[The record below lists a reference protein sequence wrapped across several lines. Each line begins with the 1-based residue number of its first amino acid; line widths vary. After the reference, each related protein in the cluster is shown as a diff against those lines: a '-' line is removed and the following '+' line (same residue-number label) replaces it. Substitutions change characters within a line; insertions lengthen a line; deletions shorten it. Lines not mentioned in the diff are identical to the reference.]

1 MSIKL
6 PAYLHR
12 NRHGVFGFRVVI
24 PRALRLSF
32 PAYEYRLS
40 VGTTNK
46 KHAKRIALRMASF
59 TQEYFHKVR
68 LMSANDIEVP
78 GFSFAKDLKQERD
91 RFARELDSFAEST
104 LEYDDAYGVMREEF
118 NFLKS
123 ARIELDSL
131 AEHAEATNDA
141 VLASEVLAA
150 FDVFDVRMAALL
162 PKIMA
167 LSDSEDEIE
176 RNGSKLSKLAQRI
189 SLTAQ
194 HSDAINAQATRF
206 DQEREYLADFTAR
219 AIKASGAVPAVA
231 EAVSPPVVSGDP
243 LSVVIEA
250 YCDNQNAEG
259 CWTAKT
265 DAENRAILTQ
275 WLNIVGDQ
283 PITGYGYEQHRAYK
297 QTIQRLPPNINKSP
311 RYRGKSID
319 EIIALGDKP
328 AAPNTVNKNLTRI
341 SALFRW
347 AVEYG
352 YTSLNPAGGM
362 TIKNPKRASE
372 ERQAFS
378 DDDLIK
384 LFHRED
390 FHREGAKQ
398 PFRYWVPLIALFSGA
413 RQNEIAQ
420 LYLADFYESDGV
432 PLISINDQG
441 EGKRL
446 KTKAGK
452 RSIPVHAELVRLGL
466 LRYVDE
472 LRAANE
478 TRLFPELPLKRDGYG
493 QIVSKWFQR
502 YRRQC
507 GISDDGKVFHSFRHT
522 VIDRLKQA
530 DVPKEK
536 IAALVG
542 HEDDSVTFGRYGKDF
557 SPTIMCEVIAML
569 DFSHITGSIS
579 PYVTPARR

>member
-1 MSIKL
+1 MSTSDKGL
-6 PAYLHR
+6 P
-12 NRHGVFGFRVVI
+12 GSGFAAELQLQR
-24 PRALRLSF
+24 
-32 PAYEYRLS
+32 
-40 VGTTNK
+40 
-46 KHAKRIALRMASF
+46 
-59 TQEYFHKVR
+59 
-68 LMSANDIEVP
+68 DI
-78 GFSFAKDLKQERD
+78 
-91 RFARELDSFAEST
+91 FARELST
-104 LEYDDAYGVMREEF
+104 FVDTTLKQDDAAEAVQAELSE
-118 NFLKS
+118 LKV
-123 ARIELDSL
+123 AQDALETLT
-131 AEHAEATNDA
+131 EHAQATGDVALGDELVAFANAIDA
-141 VLASEVLAA
+141 
-150 FDVFDVRMAALL
+150 RMAALL
-162 PKIMA
+162 PKIMLLTDKEGAVEHRAHSLARSAFGIA
-167 LSDSEDEIE
+167 LGTEHVKVLE
-176 RNGSKLSKLAQRI
+176 
-189 SLTAQ
+189 
-194 HSDAINAQATRF
+194 AQATRF
-206 DQEREYLADFTAR
+206 EQERDYLADFTAR
-219 AIKASGAVPAVA
+219 AIKAAGTVPVSVGATGNTTAPG
-231 EAVSPPVVSGDP
+231 EP
-243 LSVVIEA
+243 LSAVIEA
-250 YCDNQNAEG
+250 YCANQNAES

-265 DAENRAILTQ
+265 DTENRAILAQ

-283 PITGYGYEQHRAYK
+283 SITGYGYEQHRAYK
-297 QTIQRLPPNINKSP
+297 ATLQRLPPNINKSP

-319 EIIALGDKP
+319 EVLALADQP

-362 TIKNPKRASE
+362 TIKNPKRANE

-390 FHREGAKQ
+390 YRRERATL
-398 PFRYWVPLIALFSGA
+398 PHRYWAPLIALFTGA

-420 LYLADFYESDGV
+420 LHLADFYEVDGI

-452 RSIPVHAELVRLGL
+452 RTIPVHAELVRLGL

-472 LRAANE
+472 LRTTNE
-478 TRLFPELPLKRDGYG
+478 TRLFPELPLQRDGYG
-493 QIVSKWFQR
+493 QKVSKWFQR

-507 GISDDGKVFHSFRHT
+507 GISDNGKVFHSFRHT

-557 SPTIMCEVIAML
+557 SSAIMREVVAVLDFAHVTGVIA
-569 DFSHITGSIS
+569 
-579 PYVTPARR
+579 PYSRN

>member
-24 PRALRLSF
+24 PKALRVSF
-32 PAYEYRLS
+32 PAHEYRLS
-40 VGTTNK
+40 VGTSNK
-46 KHAKRIALRMASF
+46 KHAKQVAVRLAGFAHD
-59 TQEYFHKVR
+59 YFHRVR
-68 LMSANDIEVP
+68 RMSTSDKGLP
-78 GFSFAKDLKQERD
+78 GSGFAAELQLQRD
-91 RFARELDSFAEST
+91 RFAKELSAFVDTT
-104 LEYDDAYGVMREEF
+104 LEHDDAVGTIQTELVE
-118 NFLKS
+118 LK
-123 ARIELDSL
+123 AAQEALETL
-131 AEHAEATNDA
+131 TEHAQATGDA
-141 VLASEVLAA
+141 ALGAELVA
-150 FDVFDVRMAALL
+150 FANAVDARMAALL
-162 PKIMA
+162 PRIMQ
-167 LSDSEDEIE
+167 
-176 RNGSKLSKLAQRI
+176 LADQENAAECRANSLARSAFGI
-189 SLTAQ
+189 TLTAE
-194 HSDAINAQATRF
+194 HSKVMEAQTTRF
-206 DQEREYLADFTAR
+206 EQERDYLADFTAR
-219 AIKASGAVPAVA
+219 AIKAAGEVPA
-231 EAVSPPVVSGDP
+231 PVVAGTSATAPGE
-243 LSVVIEA
+243 LLTVVIEA
-250 YCDNQNAEG
+250 YCANQIAES
-259 CWTAKT
+259 CWTTKT
-265 DAENRAILTQ
+265 EAENRAILAQ

-283 PITGYGYEQHRAYK
+283 PITGYGYEQHRACK
-297 QTIQRLPPNINKSP
+297 ATLQRLPPNINKSP

-319 EIIALGDKP
+319 QILALGDKP
-328 AAPNTVNKNLTRI
+328 AAPNTINKSLTRI

-362 TIKNPKRASE
+362 TIKNPKRANE

-384 LFHRED
+384 LFHRD
-390 FHREGAKQ
+390 NYRRGRATLPH
-398 PFRYWVPLIALFSGA
+398 RYWAPLIALFTGA

-420 LYLADFYESDGV
+420 LHLADFYEADGV
-432 PLISINDQG
+432 PLISINDHG

-452 RSIPVHAELVRLGL
+452 RAIPVHAELVRLGL

-472 LRAANE
+472 LRSANE
-478 TRLFPELPLKRDGYG
+478 TRLFPELKLQRDGYG
-493 QIVSKWFQR
+493 QTVSKWFQR

-507 GISDDGKVFHSFRHT
+507 GIGNDGKVFHSFRHT

-557 SPTIMCEVIAML
+557 SPAIMREIVATLGFTNIVSCVA
-569 DFSHITGSIS
+569 
-579 PYVTPARR
+579 PYR

>member
-1 MSIKL
+1 
-6 PAYLHR
+6 
-12 NRHGVFGFRVVI
+12 
-24 PRALRLSF
+24 
-32 PAYEYRLS
+32 
-40 VGTTNK
+40 
-46 KHAKRIALRMASF
+46 
-59 TQEYFHKVR
+59 
-68 LMSANDIEVP
+68 MSANDNELP
-78 GFSFAKDLKQERD
+78 GFSFAADLQLERD
-91 RFARELDSFAEST
+91 RFAKELDSLVDST
-104 LEYDDAYGVMREEF
+104 LEYDGAHDAIRDQFAE
-118 NFLKS
+118 LQA
-123 ARIELDSL
+123 ARGELDLL
-131 AEHAEATNDA
+131 AEHAQATNDT
-141 VLASEVLAA
+141 VLAQEVLAA
-150 FDVFDVRMAALL
+150 FDAFDVRMAALL
-162 PKIMA
+162 PKIIA
-167 LSDSEDEIE
+167 LSDREEGIE
-176 RNGSKLSKLAQRI
+176 RDGITLSKRAQRI

-194 HSDAINAQATRF
+194 HSEAINTQATRF

-219 AIKASGAVPAVA
+219 AIKASGVVPAATGV
-231 EAVSPPVVSGDP
+231 VSPPAVTGDP
-243 LSVVIEA
+243 LSAVIEA

-265 DAENRAILTQ
+265 DAENRAILAQ

-297 QTIQRLPPNINKSP
+297 LTIQRLPPNINKSP

-352 YTSLNPAGGM
+352 YTALNPAGGM

-378 DDDLIK
+378 DGDLTK
-384 LFHRED
+384 LFHRKD
-390 FHREGAKQ
+390 YCRERIKQ
-398 PFRYWVPLIALFSGA
+398 PYKYWAALIALFTGA

-420 LYLADFYESDGV
+420 LHLADFCESDGI

-452 RSIPVHAELVRLGL
+452 RSIPIHAELVRLGL

-472 LRAANE
+472 LRTANE
-478 TRLFPELPLKRDGYG
+478 TRLFPELKLKRDGYG
-493 QIVSKWFQR
+493 QTISRWFQS
-502 YRRQC
+502 YRRKC
-507 GISDDGKVFHSFRHT
+507 GISEDGKVFHSFRHT

-557 SPTIMCEVIAML
+557 SPAIMREVVATL
-569 DFSHITGSIS
+569 DFAHITGHVA
-579 PYVTPARR
+579 PYCRD

>member
-68 LMSANDIEVP
+68 RMSANDNELP
-78 GFSFAKDLKQERD
+78 GFGFAADLELERD
-91 RFARELDSFAEST
+91 RFVKELDFLSDST
-104 LEYDDAYGVMREEF
+104 LEYDDAHDAIRDEF
-118 NFLKS
+118 TALQA
-123 ARIELDSL
+123 ARGELDLL
-131 AEHAEATNDA
+131 AEHAQATNDA
-141 VLASEVLAA
+141 ALAQEVLAA
-150 FDVFDVRMAALL
+150 FDAFDVRMAALL
-162 PKIMA
+162 PKIIA
-167 LSDSEDEIE
+167 LSDREERIE
-176 RNGSKLSKLAQRI
+176 RDGNTLSKRAQRI

-194 HSDAINAQATRF
+194 HGEAINAQASRF
-206 DQEREYLADFTAR
+206 DQEREYWADFTAR
-219 AIKASGAVPAVA
+219 AIKASGAVSAAPEV
-231 EAVSPPVVSGDP
+231 VSPPAVTGDP
-243 LSVVIEA
+243 LSAVIEA

-265 DAENRAILTQ
+265 DAENRAILAQ

-283 PITGYGYEQHRAYK
+283 PITGYGYEQQRAYK

-311 RYRGKSID
+311 RYRGKSIN

-384 LFHRED
+384 LFHRKD
-390 FHREGAKQ
+390 YCRERIKR
-398 PFRYWVPLIALFSGA
+398 PYKYWAPLIALFTGA

-420 LYLADFYESDGV
+420 LHLADFCESDEI

-446 KTKAGK
+446 KSKAGK
-452 RSIPVHAELVRLGL
+452 RSIPIHAELVRLGL

-472 LRAANE
+472 LRSANE
-478 TRLFPELPLKRDGYG
+478 TRLFPELKLQRDGYG
-493 QIVSKWFQR
+493 QTISRWFQS
-502 YRRQC
+502 YRRKC
-507 GISDDGKVFHSFRHT
+507 GICDDGKVFHSFRHT

-536 IAALVG
+536 IATLVG

-557 SPTIMCEVIAML
+557 SPAIMREVVATL
-569 DFSHITGSIS
+569 NFAHITGHIA
-579 PYVTPARR
+579 PYCRD

>member
-24 PRALRLSF
+24 PKSLRVSF
-32 PAYEYRLS
+32 PAQEYRLS
-40 VGTTNK
+40 VGTSNK
-46 KHAKRIALRMASF
+46 KHAKRIALRMAGF
-59 TQEYFHKVR
+59 TQDYFHRVR
-68 LMSANDIEVP
+68 RMSTNGNDLP
-78 GFSFAKDLKQERD
+78 GFSFAADLELERNRIVKEVD
-91 RFARELDSFAEST
+91 ALAEST
-104 LEYDDAYGVMREEF
+104 LEYEASHDVIRDEIK
-118 NFLKS
+118 FLHA
-123 ARIELDSL
+123 ARNELDSL
-131 AEHAEATNDA
+131 AEHAQETNDA
-141 VLASEVLAA
+141 VLAQEVLAA
-150 FDVFDVRMAALL
+150 FDAFDVRVAALL
-162 PKIMA
+162 PKVIA
-167 LSDSEDEIE
+167 LSDRDDELGRAE
-176 RNGSKLSKLAQRI
+176 NVLSKLAQKI

-194 HSDAINAQATRF
+194 HSESMNAQASRF

-219 AIKASGAVPAVA
+219 AIKASGVLPAASEAVPAVA
-231 EAVSPPVVSGDP
+231 VTSEP
-243 LSVVIEA
+243 LSSVIEA
-250 YCDNQNAEG
+250 YCANQIAES

-265 DAENRAILTQ
+265 EAENRAILAQ
-275 WLNIVGDQ
+275 WLIIVGDQ

-297 QTIQRLPPNINKSP
+297 TTLQRLPPNINKSP
-311 RYRGKSID
+311 RYRGKSIT
-319 EIIALGDKP
+319 EVLALGDQP
-328 AAPNTVNKNLTRI
+328 AAPNTINKNLTRV

-352 YTSLNPAGGM
+352 YTTLNPAGGM
-362 TIKNPKRASE
+362 TIKNPKRANE

-384 LFHRED
+384 LFHRD
-390 FHREGAKQ
+390 DYRRERATL
-398 PFRYWVPLIALFSGA
+398 PHRYWAPLIALFTGA

-420 LYLADFYESDGV
+420 LHLADFYEADGIQ
-432 PLISINDQG
+432 LISINDLG

-452 RSIPVHAELVRLGL
+452 RAIPVHAELIRLGL

-472 LRAANE
+472 LRGANE
-478 TRLFPELPLKRDGYG
+478 TRLFPELKLHRDGYG
-493 QIVSKWFQR
+493 QTVSKWFQR

-557 SPTIMCEVIAML
+557 SPSIMQGVVAAL
-569 DFSHITGSIS
+569 DFKRITGI
-579 PYVTPARR
+579 VTPYCSV

>member
-24 PRALRLSF
+24 PRALRVSF
-32 PAYEYRLS
+32 PATEYRLS
-40 VGTTNK
+40 VGTANIRQ
-46 KHAKRIALRMASF
+46 AKQVAVRLASF
-59 TQEYFHKVR
+59 SQDYFHRVR
-68 LMSANDIEVP
+68 RMSTIDKRLP
-78 GFSFAKDLKQERD
+78 GAGFAAELQLQRD
-91 RFARELDSFAEST
+91 RFAKELSTFVDTT
-104 LEYDDAYGVMREEF
+104 LEQDDAAEAIQAE
-118 NFLKS
+118 
-123 ARIELDSL
+123 L
-131 AEHAEATNDA
+131 AELKAAQEALETLTEHAQATGDAALGDELEAFANAIDA
-141 VLASEVLAA
+141 
-150 FDVFDVRMAALL
+150 RMAALL
-162 PKIMA
+162 PKIMLLA
-167 LSDSEDEIE
+167 DNEGATE
-176 RNGSKLSKLAQRI
+176 RSANSLARSAFGI
-189 SLTAQ
+189 TLATE
-194 HSDAINAQATRF
+194 HGKVLEAQATRF
-206 DQEREYLADFTAR
+206 EQERDYLADFTAR
-219 AIKASGAVPAVA
+219 AIKAAGTVPAPA
-231 EAVSPPVVSGDP
+231 GTTASTPAPGEP
-243 LSVVIEA
+243 LSAVIEA
-250 YCDNQNAEG
+250 YCANQNAES
-259 CWTAKT
+259 CWTGKT
-265 DAENRAILTQ
+265 DAENRAILSQ

-297 QTIQRLPPNINKSP
+297 ATLQRLPPNINKSP

-319 EIIALGDKP
+319 EVLALGDPP
-328 AAPNTVNKNLTRI
+328 AAPNTVNKNLTRV

-362 TIKNPKRASE
+362 TIKNPKRANE

-384 LFHRED
+384 LFHRDD
-390 FHREGAKQ
+390 FHRECAKQ

-420 LYLADFYESDGV
+420 LYLADFYECDGV
-432 PLISINDQG
+432 SLISINDQG

-466 LRYVDE
+466 LRYVDA
-472 LRAANE
+472 LRSANE

-557 SPTIMCEVIAML
+557 SPSIMQGVVAAL
-569 DFSHITGSIS
+569 NFKHITGIVA
-579 PYVTPARR
+579 PYCSA

>member
-24 PRALRLSF
+24 PKSLRVSF
-32 PAYEYRLS
+32 PANEYRLS
-40 VGTTNK
+40 VGTSNK
-46 KHAKRIALRMASF
+46 KHAKQIAIRMASF
-59 TQEYFHKVR
+59 TQEYFHRVR
-68 LMSANDIEVP
+68 RMNTNENELQGLN
-78 GFSFAKDLKQERD
+78 FAADLESQRD
-91 RFARELDSFAEST
+91 KFVRDLATLVDSSLECDEESDAIRSELAE
-104 LEYDDAYGVMREEF
+104 
-118 NFLKS
+118 LK
-123 ARIELDSL
+123 AAQGELDSL
-131 AEHAEATNDA
+131 AEHAQATNDA
-141 VLASEVLAA
+141 VLANELLAVA
-150 FDVFDVRMAALL
+150 DAIDTRVAELL
-162 PKIMA
+162 PKIIA
-167 LSDSEDEIE
+167 LSDSENEIE
-176 RNGSKLSKLAQRI
+176 REGNQLSRLAVRNAL
-189 SLTAQ
+189 SAK
-194 HSDAINAQATRF
+194 HCEVMGAQASRF
-206 DQEREYLADFTAR
+206 EQEREYLADFTAR
-219 AIKASGAVPAVA
+219 AIKAAGTTPAAVSATTNAVA
-231 EAVSPPVVSGDP
+231 TSEP
-243 LSVVIEA
+243 LSVVIDA
-250 YCDNQNAEG
+250 YCANQNAES

-265 DAENRAILTQ
+265 DAENRAILAQ
-275 WLNIVGDQ
+275 WLNIVGEQ
-283 PITGYGYEQHRAYK
+283 PIAGYGYEQHRTYK
-297 QTIQRLPPNINKSP
+297 ATIQRLPPNINKTP

-319 EIIALGDKP
+319 EILALGDKP

-352 YTSLNPAGGM
+352 YTALNPAGGM
-362 TIKNPKRASE
+362 TIKNPKRANE

-384 LFHRED
+384 LFHRKD
-390 FHREGAKQ
+390 YCRERIKR
-398 PFRYWVPLIALFSGA
+398 PFKYWAPLIALFTGA

-420 LYLADFYESDGV
+420 LHLADFCESDEI

-452 RSIPVHAELVRLGL
+452 RAIPVHAELVRLGL

-472 LRAANE
+472 LRTANE
-478 TRLFPELPLKRDGYG
+478 TRLFPELTLQRDGYG
-493 QIVSKWFQR
+493 QRVSKWFQS

-507 GISDDGKVFHSFRHT
+507 GITDDGKVFHSFRHT

-557 SPTIMCEVIAML
+557 SPAIMCEVVAIL
-569 DFSHITGSIS
+569 DFTKVTEKIS
-579 PYVTPARR
+579 PYCQS

>member
-1 MSIKL
+1 
-6 PAYLHR
+6 
-12 NRHGVFGFRVVI
+12 
-24 PRALRLSF
+24 
-32 PAYEYRLS
+32 
-40 VGTTNK
+40 
-46 KHAKRIALRMASF
+46 MAGF
-59 TQEYFHKVR
+59 TQDYFHKVR
-68 LMSANDIEVP
+68 RMSTNGNDLP
-78 GFSFAKDLKQERD
+78 GFSFAADLELERNRLAKDV
-91 RFARELDSFAEST
+91 DSLAEST
-104 LEYDDAYGVMREEF
+104 LEYEASHHAIRDEF
-118 NFLKS
+118 NFLQA
-123 ARIELDSL
+123 ARNDLDSL
-131 AEHAEATNDA
+131 AEHAQETNDA
-141 VLASEVLAA
+141 VLAQEVLAA
-150 FDVFDVRMAALL
+150 FDAFDVRVAALL
-162 PKIMA
+162 PKIIA
-167 LSDSEDEIE
+167 LNDRDDELGGVE
-176 RNGSKLSKLAQRI
+176 NMLSKLAQKI

-194 HSDAINAQATRF
+194 HSEAMNAQASRF
-206 DQEREYLADFTAR
+206 DQERECLADFTVR
-219 AIKASGAVPAVA
+219 AIKASGVLPAATEIVPAVA
-231 EAVSPPVVSGDP
+231 VTGER
-243 LSVVIEA
+243 LSAVIEA
-250 YCDNQNAEG
+250 YCANQIAES

-265 DAENRAILTQ
+265 EAENRAILAQ
-275 WLNIVGDQ
+275 WLIIAGEQ

-297 QTIQRLPPNINKSP
+297 TTLQRLPPNINKSP
-311 RYRGKSID
+311 RYRGKSIA
-319 EIIALGDKP
+319 EVLALGDQP
-328 AAPNTVNKNLTRI
+328 AAPNTINKNLTRV
-341 SALFRW
+341 SAFFRW

-352 YTSLNPAGGM
+352 YTTLNPAGGM
-362 TIKNPKRASE
+362 TIKNPKRANE

-378 DDDLIK
+378 DNDLIK
-384 LFHRED
+384 LFHRDD

-398 PFRYWVPLIALFSGA
+398 PFRYWVPLIALFTGA

-420 LYLADFYESDGV
+420 LHLADFYEADGV

-452 RSIPVHAELVRLGL
+452 RSIPVHAELVCLGL

-557 SPTIMCEVIAML
+557 SPAIMREVVAML
-569 DFSHITGSIS
+569 DFSHISGNIA
-579 PYVTPARR
+579 PYCPD